1 MKLQVSHALTMRGPV
16 IAWAHEPGAVAL
28 FRLCAQ
34 SATLEYFE
42 TLGAVSFLI
51 VVGLTA
57 AL

>member
-1 MKLQVSHALTMRGPV
+1 MCGPV
-16 IAWAHEPGAVAL
+16 IAQAHEPGAVAL

-42 TLGAVSFLI
+42 TLCAVSFLI